1 MSAETSGSREIMAA
15 KTRLGREGR
24 IERTVGRR
32 FRSVGVAKVTD
43 RTKGISKIT
52 DVVFGT

>member
-24 IERTVGRR
+24 IERMVGRR